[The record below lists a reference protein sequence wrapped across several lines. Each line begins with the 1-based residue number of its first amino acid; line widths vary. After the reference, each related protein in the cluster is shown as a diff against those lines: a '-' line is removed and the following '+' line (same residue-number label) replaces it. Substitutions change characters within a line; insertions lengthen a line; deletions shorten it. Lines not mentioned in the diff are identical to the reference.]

1 MKDRGINFS
10 RKSCGRK
17 PIESRKKKIK
27 FDITVEKKTKLLFLL
42 LPIVLM
48 ASGGYDHGSSAGKR
62 NWDISLTWNPFNYF
76 EQGQSYV
83 VLGYGLTKRLDIHG
97 YYSATHNGG
106 DNYYG
111 GLSYQFL
118 NTPFLDLSTAV
129 GIRAYTD
136 NSNLHLF
143 LPQLLYT
150 VKLSDRI
157 HVGGSLV
164 DIIGVSLF
172 DKSTRDKK
180 DKSENIG
187 VAKDLFLMVK
197 IYENDKYKIDITAGQ
212 FNPVLWE
219 PIGGKWY
226 PTYSVDIKIK

>member
-1 MKDRGINFS
+1 
-10 RKSCGRK
+10 
-17 PIESRKKKIK
+17 
-27 FDITVEKKTKLLFLL
+27 
-42 LPIVLM
+42 M
-48 ASGGYDHGSSAGKR
+48 ASGGYDHGTSAGKG
-62 NWDISLTWNPFNYF
+62 NWDVSLTWNPFNYF

-111 GLSYQFL
+111 GFSYQFL
-118 NTPFLDLSTAV
+118 DTPLLDLSTAV
-129 GIRAYTD
+129 GMRANTH
-136 NSNLHLF
+136 NSNLHFF
-143 LPQLLYT
+143 LPQLLYS

-164 DIIGVSLF
+164 DIRSVSLF

-187 VAKDLFLMVK
+187 VAKDVFLMVK
-197 IYENDKYKIDITAGQ
+197 IYENDKYKIDITAGG

-219 PIGGKWY
+219 SKGGDWY
-226 PTYSVDIKIK
+226 PTYSLDMKIKK

>member
-1 MKDRGINFS
+1 
-10 RKSCGRK
+10 
-17 PIESRKKKIK
+17 
-27 FDITVEKKTKLLFLL
+27 VAKKTKLLTLL
-42 LPIVLM
+42 LPIFLV
-48 ASGGYDHGSSAGKR
+48 ASGGYDHGTSAGKG

-83 VLGYGLTKRLDIHG
+83 VLGYGLTKQLDIHG
-97 YYSATHNGG
+97 YYSTTHNGG

-129 GIRAYTD
+129 GMRAYTD

-150 VKLSDRI
+150 LKLSENIR
-157 HVGGSLV
+157 VGGSFV
-164 DIIGVSLF
+164 DIRSQELETSKGIASDMFLIV
-172 DKSTRDKK
+172 
-180 DKSENIG
+180 NIY
-187 VAKDLFLMVK
+187 DN
-197 IYENDKYKIDITAGQ
+197 EKYNIDITVGG

-219 PIGGKWY
+219 PEDEEWY
-226 PTYSVDIKIK
+226 PTYSLDIKIK

>member
-1 MKDRGINFS
+1 MYKEE
-10 RKSCGRK
+10 RKIYISEKGEK
-17 PIESRKKKIK
+17 SVK
-27 FDITVEKKTKLLFLL
+27 FDITVAKKTKLLSLFL
-42 LPIVLM
+42 PMFLM
-48 ASGGYDHGSSAGKR
+48 ASGGYDHGTAAGKG
-62 NWDISLTWNPFNYF
+62 NWDVSLTWNPFNYF

-97 YYSATHNGG
+97 YYSGTHNGG

-118 NTPFLDLSTAV
+118 DTQFLDLSTAV
-129 GIRAYTD
+129 GMRAYTE

-150 VKLSDRI
+150 VKLSDTFNI
-157 HVGGSLV
+157 GGSV
-164 DIIGVSLF
+164 VSI
-172 DKSTRDKK
+172 KEEKIK

-187 VAKDLFLMVK
+187 VAKDVFLMVK
-197 IYENDKYKIDITAGQ
+197 IYENDKYNIDITVGG

-219 PIGGKWY
+219 PKGGDWY
-226 PTYSVDIKIK
+226 PTYSLDIKIK

>member
-10 RKSCGRK
+10 KKSCERK

-27 FDITVEKKTKLLFLL
+27 FDIIVAKKTKLLFLL
-42 LPIVLM
+42 LPIFLM
-48 ASGGYDHGSSAGKR
+48 ASGGYDHGTSAGKG

-129 GIRAYTD
+129 GMRAYTH

-157 HVGGSLV
+157 RVGGSFV
-164 DIIGVSLF
+164 DIRSQNLEVSNGITS
-172 DKSTRDKK
+172 D
-180 DKSENIG
+180 I
-187 VAKDLFLMVK
+187 FLMVN
-197 IYENDKYKIDITAGQ
+197 IYENEKYKIDITAGG

-219 PIGGKWY
+219 PVDGEWY
-226 PTYSVDIKIK
+226 PTYSIDIKIR